1 MKKKARY
8 IILIILL
15 LIYSMA
21 IFIFFGKDY
30 LKKQA
35 QETII
40 VIGNNTIW
48 KRQKQQ
54 WTSYS
59 SLSAKQSLNWKTF
72 NTYIGGKK
80 LGKYY
85 LWNDG
90 EKWYLFDNEKNAY
103 SYNEELFAY
112 KSNYNISVKEFT
124 TEDTNDYTYL
134 KQLLKEN
141 NISEEGELT
150 ISNLSKI
157 DIDNDGTLENFYVF
171 SNIFNSEVEQPKNNY
186 SFVFMEKNNKLY
198 MIYSLVDENVGLSGC
213 LPIISYALDVDN
225 DNVNEIVLN
234 CSQYDELP
242 PINTLYKFEK
252 DKFVEIVNNK

>member
-1 MKKKARY
+1 MKKKTRY
-8 IILIILL
+8 IVLLVLL
-15 LIYSMA
+15 LIYFVA

-30 LKKQA
+30 LEKQN

-40 VIGNNTIW
+40 IIGNNTIW

-54 WTSYS
+54 WISYS
-59 SLSAKQSLNWKTF
+59 SLSAKQSLNWKLF

-90 EKWYLFDNEKNAY
+90 EKWYLFDKEKNAY
-103 SYNEELFAY
+103 NYNNELFAY
-112 KSNYNISVKEFT
+112 KSNYKIDFKEFT
-124 TEDTNDYTYL
+124 TENVTDYTYL
-134 KQLLKEN
+134 KQLFKEN

-150 ISNLSKI
+150 VSSLSKI
-157 DIDNDGTLENFYVF
+157 DIDNDGALENFYTF
-171 SNIFNSEVEQPKNNY
+171 SNMFSYDIVQPKNNY

-198 MIYSLVDENVGLSGC
+198 MIYSFVDENVGLSGC
-213 LPIISYALDVDN
+213 LPIISYAIDVDD
-225 DNVNEIVLN
+225 DNINELVLT

-252 DKFVEIVNNK
+252 EQFIEIANNK